1 METTGIESDLKKKM
15 APLKTN
21 GMLIALAVDEGSHD
35 TTLSVFL
42 EQ

>member
-1 METTGIESDLKKKM
+1 MIV

-21 GMLIALAVDEGSHD
+21 GMLIASAVDEGSHD
-35 TTLSVFL
+35 TTLSVSL

>member
-1 METTGIESDLKKKM
+1 MIA

-21 GMLIALAVDEGSHD
+21 GKLTASAVDEGSHD